1 MRLLCPIIALA
12 ISIMTLVF
20 VIWSDR
26 NLDRKFT
33 KTQENYKKNKRE
45 RISKRR

>member
-1 MRLLCPIIALA
+1 MRLICPIIALA

-33 KTQENYKKNKRE
+33 KTQENYKKNKKNDDSDR
-45 RISKRR
+45 

>member
-1 MRLLCPIIALA
+1 MRLICPIIALA

-26 NLDRKFT
+26 NLDRKFK
-33 KTQENYKKNKRE
+33 KTQENYKKNKKNDDSDR
-45 RISKRR
+45 

>member
-1 MRLLCPIIALA
+1 MRLICPIIALA

-26 NLDRKFT
+26 NLDRKFK
-33 KTQENYKKNKRE
+33 KTQENYKKYKKNDDSDR
-45 RISKRR
+45 